1 MISCLAAFTPAPSP
15 AKPTIHDCWN
25 IESLSTWNVCS
36 RHSTIKSL
44 RVSGLSRI
52 NRQLTWHQKQQLR
65 SAGPWTAVF
74 LHSFSDCSSGDT
86 QISEL
91 RSATLLT
98 FYERPSS
105 TSPRTQDSR
114 ASTLHELGGAWCWC
128 CWKGGT
134 STHESELCSF
144 VSDVDVDMRSH
155 FQNKLPYWLT
165 HLFSKYLVSRF
176 KMHKQNI
183 FTARQDSTSNAQN
196 SIRVCFIRV
205 LFEYDLSVSASRSI

>member
-74 LHSFSDCSSGDT
+74 LHSFSACSSGDT

-98 FYERPSS
+98 FYERPGS
-105 TSPRTQDSR
+105 TSPRTRDSR
-114 ASTLHELGGAWCWC
+114 ASTLHELGGACWCWC
-128 CWKGGT
+128 CWNGGT

-144 VSDVDVDMRSH
+144 VSDIDVDH
-155 FQNKLPYWLT
+155 I
-165 HLFSKYLVSRF
+165 FSYSVPNLKRNCQTDWHTCSANTLYVGL
-176 KMHKQNI
+176 K
-183 FTARQDSTSNAQN
+183 STSNIFSPQG
-196 SIRVCFIRV
+196 RTV
-205 LFEYDLSVSASRSI
+205 LFEYDLSVSASRSV